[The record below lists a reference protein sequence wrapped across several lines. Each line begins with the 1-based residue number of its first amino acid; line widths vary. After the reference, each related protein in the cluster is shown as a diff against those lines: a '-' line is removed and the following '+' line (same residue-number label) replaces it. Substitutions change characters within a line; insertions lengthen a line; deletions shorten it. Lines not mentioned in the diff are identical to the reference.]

1 MTEENRTRWGR
12 IIFFVARLGLAGIFL
27 VAAYAKLKP
36 VLPGP
41 WSFASIKS
49 SLAMFALQVDSY
61 QFLSPSRV
69 NVVAHVLPPL
79 ELFLGL
85 WLVSGILSWLST
97 AITTLLVAG
106 FFSLT
111 IRTYAMGLEISCG
124 CFGPGGKLGKMTIV
138 RDGSFLVLALVA
150 TIGAFWSYRMR
161 KATASA
167 RAD

>member
-1 MTEENRTRWGR
+1 MTEESRFRWGR
-12 IIFFVARLGLAGIFL
+12 ILFLAARVGLAAIFL

-61 QFLSPSRV
+61 QILSPSRV

-85 WLVSGILSWLST
+85 WLLIGIASPFST

-150 TIGAFWSYRMR
+150 TIGAFWSYRVH
-161 KATASA
+161 KTTASA

>member
-1 MTEENRTRWGR
+1 MTEESRFRWGR
-12 IIFFVARLGLAGIFL
+12 ILFSVARVGLAAIFL

-61 QFLSPSRV
+61 QILSPSRV

-85 WLVSGILSWLST
+85 WLLIGIASPFST

-138 RDGSFLVLALVA
+138 RDGSFLVLALIA
-150 TIGAFWSYRMR
+150 TIGAFWSHRIR
-161 KATASA
+161 KSTVSA
-167 RAD
+167 RAN